1 MPVIKPTL
9 LPVLAASLLAVSACA
24 TPPPERTASEKLA
37 VNNQPQPSAYISHG
51 DKPVCGYTAEDEECL
66 ADVTTKRGYQQ
77 YDNADDRGFHEALVH
92 QADER
97 LRDERR
103 ERKKRD

>member
-1 MPVIKPTL
+1 MTQIKL
-9 LPVLAASLLAVSACA
+9 DLLAIVATSLFALSACA
-24 TPPPERTASEKLA
+24 TPPPQRTASEKLA
-37 VNNQPQPSAYISHG
+37 VNNQPQPSAYTSHG

-77 YDNADDRGFHEALVH
+77 YDNADDRGFYEALVH

-103 ERKKRD
+103 DRKKRD